1 MSLKKKYKF
10 DNTNT
15 LILLTDENNIKKY
28 NDIDKL
34 IDKLKGNKKAY
45 AKLVFMLAVSIP
57 KPILAVTTKA
67 TLAPVA
73 NEIIDMILMFGKYGC
88 LGMGTKSMIENM
100 LAGANLKEATGAGLQ
115 YFIFYIVLNI
125 YPKLFYMFKF

>member
-1 MSLKKKYKF
+1 MKRKVELVDKF
-10 DNTNT
+10 ISN
-15 LILLTDENNIKKY
+15 
-28 NDIDKL
+28 
-34 IDKLKGNKKAY
+34 LKGNKKAY

-57 KPILAVTTKA
+57 KPILAVSTNA
-67 TLAPVA
+67 ALGPVA

-125 YPKLFYMFKF
+125 YPKLFSMFKF